1 MIEDII
7 KAVKDFIREEAED
20 FYNHEDNFNN
30 ADITSR
36 QRIYTNVADIEDGIL
51 RGVKWRKELE
61 RTRM

>member
-7 KAVKDFIREEAED
+7 KAVKDFIREEAEE

-51 RGVKWRKELE
+51 RGVK
-61 RTRM
+61 